1 MKNPVFSGVTMQRA
15 LPFIALLI
23 VGFQAISQKVEN
35 IPDFTLKDVISGK
48 NVSFYSYKKNK
59 AIVVIFTSN
68 YCPYSK
74 LYENRINDL
83 VKEYSTQG
91 VGFLLINSNN
101 SSLSKD
107 ESIVKM
113 IMKAK
118 ESEFSTPYLADKQL
132 TAKRIF
138 QAEKT
143 PEAFVVAN
151 VKGALTAVYRG
162 AIDDNPQSP
171 DEVGENYIKLA
182 LNNLLQNKV
191 SPVTFNRPTG
201 CRIKTD

>member
-1 MKNPVFSGVTMQRA
+1 MLLRYFLV
-15 LPFIALLI
+15 LLI
-23 VGFQAISQKVEN
+23 YCTTCIDSHGQKVEN

-48 NVSFYSYKKNK
+48 NMSFYSYKRSK

-68 YCPYSK
+68 YCPYAK
-74 LYENRINDL
+74 LYEQRILDL
-83 VKEYSTQG
+83 ANEYSSKNIT
-91 VGFLLINSNN
+91 FMLINSNN

-107 ESIVKM
+107 ETIENM

-118 ESEFSTPYLADKQL
+118 ESQFNIPYFADKQL
-132 TAKRIF
+132 VAKRIF

-143 PEAFVVAN
+143 PEAFVVAD
-151 VKGALTAVYRG
+151 VKGALSVVYRG

-171 DEVGENYIKLA
+171 QEVEDNYIKMA

-191 SPVTFNRPTG
+191 SPVSFNRPTG